1 MGKYKKAFKKLN
13 KAIANTDH
21 VSHELTLLSKDISN
35 QLKKKKKDT
44 KKKQCKTG
52 HYFKG
57 NT

>member
-13 KAIANTDH
+13 KAIANNDH

-44 KKKQCKTG
+44 KKKRKRTIAS
-52 HYFKG
+52 
-57 NT
+57 TP